1 MVASYPLRSLLR
13 CQVRR
18 LLQIAAVKRRCLPC
32 DTRTATGPL
41 TCWEVY
47 WATAGAVK
55 LLPAYLRIIH

>member
-47 WATAGAVK
+47 KA
-55 LLPAYLRIIH
+55 L